1 MAQPTPE
8 KILEIINDHE
18 RAYKKQRNKYSV
30 IYSCFSL
37 LIFGVVASSLESTS
51 ILNKLIALA
60 IIFGVV
66 IITIILNNL
75 YLTKSLILGSN
86 CILSMLDK
94 TKDFPEIRQIVINR
108 LLSGSKLTVKDKNDI
123 FSQLKNTEQN
133 IVIQRIIR

>member
-1 MAQPTPE
+1 MAQPTPK

-18 RAYKKQRNKYSV
+18 RAYKKQRNKYSF

-51 ILNKLIALA
+51 ILN
-60 IIFGVV
+60 
-66 IITIILNNL
+66 NL
-75 YLTKSLILGSN
+75 YLTKGLILGSK
-86 CILSMLDK
+86 CILSMPDK
-94 TKDFPEIRQIVINR
+94 TKDFPEIRQIVITR